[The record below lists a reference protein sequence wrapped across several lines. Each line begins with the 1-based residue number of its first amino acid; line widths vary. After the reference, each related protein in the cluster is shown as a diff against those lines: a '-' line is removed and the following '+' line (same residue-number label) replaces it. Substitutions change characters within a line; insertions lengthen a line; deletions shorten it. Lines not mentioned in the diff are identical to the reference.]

1 VYNDISYRRIA
12 QRQSASK
19 HTEEVAA
26 FDSCSAY
33 QNISRPEILF
43 LSHCVPNPPDKGEK
57 IRAHHELNC
66 LTEKY
71 AVHLA
76 CFARAPHELEQARA
90 LTDRCAS
97 VHAELLPFV
106 PTLSQAAARFAA
118 GRSLTAS
125 FFGSPRLR
133 AFAHGLAGRVRAV
146 VAYSTVM
153 GQHAPAG
160 VPLIYD
166 MVDVDSE
173 KWLTYGQTRF
183 PGFVYAAEG
192 RRLRE
197 LERTFAARAACT
209 FLATEPERDLL
220 RSFAPAGA
228 VASVE
233 NGVDAAFFDPSQAFA
248 RPFPAPAVVFCGA
261 MDYYPNSEA
270 VRWFARDV
278 FPLLRSRRPELEFWI
293 VGRNPS
299 RDVER
304 LAAADGIRVSGAVP
318 DVRPWLAAA
327 EHVVAPLQL
336 ARGIQN
342 KVLEALAMGKVVLA
356 SDSVCRTFGAN
367 VPLGVVLCEA
377 AGDYVQA
384 PAVDRAAIRA
394 EAQSRFDWKRNL
406 SRLEAAVEQAV
417 TAGRRGP

>member
-26 FDSCSAY
+26 FNSCSAY
-33 QNISRPEILF
+33 QKPSRPEVLF

-76 CFARAPHELEQARA
+76 CFARTRQEVAQAHA

-97 VHAELLPFV
+97 VHVELLPFAR
-106 PTLSQAAARFAA
+106 TLCKAAPRFAI

-125 FFGSPRLR
+125 FFGSAGVRRFAQRLAPR
-133 AFAHGLAGRVRAV
+133 VQAV

-153 GQHAPAG
+153 GQYAPAG

-173 KWLTYGQTRF
+173 KWLTYGRTRF
-183 PGFVYAAEG
+183 PGFLFAAEG
-192 RRLRE
+192 RRLRG
-197 LERTFAARAACT
+197 LEQSLAARAQCT
-209 FLATEPERDLL
+209 LLATEPERDLL
-220 RSFAPAGA
+220 VSFAPAQA
-228 VASVE
+228 VTAVE
-233 NGVDAAFFDPSQAFA
+233 NGVDSGYFDPAQRFA

-261 MDYYPNSEA
+261 MDYYPNAEA
-270 VRWFARDV
+270 VRWFAAEV
-278 FPLLRSRRPELEFWI
+278 FPLIRRRRPELEFWI

-299 RDVER
+299 RDVQR
-304 LAAADGIRVSGAVP
+304 LAAVNGVRVSGAVP

-327 EHVVAPLQL
+327 EYVVAPLRL

-356 SDSVCRTFGAN
+356 SDSVCRTFGEKLPA
-367 VPLGVVLCEA
+367 GVVRCEVPT
-377 AGDYVQA
+377 DYANPPVLSA
-384 PAVDRAAIRA
+384 SEIRA
-394 EAQSRFDWKRNL
+394 GAVARFDWRRNL
-406 SRLEAAVEQAV
+406 RALEAAVEEAIALKS
-417 TAGRRGP
+417 AG